1 MNSKEFLEFSFK
13 LSYFSPATM
22 LSMHGL
28 GKKKI
33 KRISAVSS
41 FQGCRTPFLKAERLQ

>member
-28 GKKKI
+28 GKKRSK
-33 KRISAVSS
+33 
-41 FQGCRTPFLKAERLQ
+41 GFLLCLVFRDAGLHF